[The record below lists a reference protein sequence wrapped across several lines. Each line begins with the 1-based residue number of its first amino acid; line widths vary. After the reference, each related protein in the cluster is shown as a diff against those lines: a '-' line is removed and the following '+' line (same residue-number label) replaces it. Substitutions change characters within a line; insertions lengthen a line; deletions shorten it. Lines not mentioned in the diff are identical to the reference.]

1 MTEVE
6 ERPVF
11 EILIDK
17 TFHYLKSPHNPK
29 KKSKT
34 KIG

>member
-29 KKSKT
+29 KNLKQR
-34 KIG
+34 